1 MNIAWTPKSLR
12 SFKRLIRKDPNLRPL
27 IEQALLQLAEDPFCP
42 SLRTHKLKGELANV
56 WLSGLVQL
64 TIIIV
69 FCLNFL
75 KILKTNKKLFCCSI
89 WELMMKYIDTKVR

>member
-56 WLSGLVQL
+56 WS
-64 TIIIV
+64 
-69 FCLNFL
+69 CLIDYNYR
-75 KILKTNKKLFCCSI
+75 ILFEFFENTEDQQEAILLLNLGTHD
-89 WELMMKYIDTKVR
+89 EVY

>member
-56 WLSGLVQL
+56 WWEHPNNV
-64 TIIIV
+64 I
-69 FCLNFL
+69 
-75 KILKTNKKLFCCSI
+75 SI
-89 WELMMKYIDTKVR
+89 NTQAIA